1 MMERKFKIKKKNKFT
16 FRKKN
21 KIVSSMRKLT
31 LGYNIMGL
39 VDMLSLFLIQ
49 VVRKDMSFYLSTM

>member
-16 FRKKN
+16 FRKK
-21 KIVSSMRKLT
+21 KLFVSSMRKLT